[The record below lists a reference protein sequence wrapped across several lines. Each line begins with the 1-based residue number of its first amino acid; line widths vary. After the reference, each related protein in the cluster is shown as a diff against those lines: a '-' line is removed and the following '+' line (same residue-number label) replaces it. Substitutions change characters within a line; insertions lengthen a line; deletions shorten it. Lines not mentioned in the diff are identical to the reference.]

1 MYILKKSFTDGYAEL
16 SLREMLSCFLKE
28 NGILTSAMAEE
39 IKIHEDTLSKYLEG
53 RSELKLIQAIR
64 IMKILGL
71 TESQF
76 VQAYFKDVDAV
87 NELAFD
93 RLERIS
99 YVAKNFDIPVLKK
112 LGIIRAR
119 AKMDEY
125 ERCIC
130 SFLGISSIYE
140 YDDVSLLPVL
150 FSKSR
155 RRVAEEKEAKMTDF
169 WLRCA
174 YRSFTAIG
182 NPNEYDRNLLIQ
194 LVRKAPEFTADE
206 VNGYYRF
213 VWVLYQIGVT
223 VLTQA
228 YTPGTKAYGGA
239 MIIEGKPC
247 IVVTDMGKQY
257 HKLWVS
263 ILHELHHVIADF
275 DMLSSMT
282 YHFSTPDTPD
292 LLLNEQKADRFA
304 YDMLVSPAIQNHLDR
319 IIFFPS
325 RVKALAGQLGV
336 SPAIIYG
343 VYLELLTDKEVK
355 KTMFARLSK
364 QGCLLSSDVVTRR
377 IIFDPVGR
385 KSLVEAID
393 RMKRQLLQKIV

>member
-1 MYILKKSFTDGYAEL
+1 MYILKHSSTDGYAES
-16 SLREMLSCFLKE
+16 SLREMLSCFIKE
-28 NGILTSAMAEE
+28 NHILPSALADE
-39 IKIHEDTLSKYLEG
+39 IKIHEDTLNKYLEG
-53 RSELKLIQAIR
+53 RAELKLNQAVR

-76 VQAYFKDVDAV
+76 VQAYFKEADEVD
-87 NELAFD
+87 EQAFD

-99 YVAKNFDIPVLKK
+99 YVAKNFDIPALRK

-119 AKMDEY
+119 AKMEEY
-125 ERCIC
+125 EHCIC
-130 SFLGISSIYE
+130 SFLGLSSIYE
-140 YDDVSLLPVL
+140 YDDVSLLPTL
-150 FSKSR
+150 FSKSKR
-155 RRVAEEKEAKMTDF
+155 KVAEEKEAKMTVF

-174 YRSFTAIG
+174 YRSFTRIG
-182 NPNEYDRNLLIQ
+182 NPNEYDRNLLLQ

-206 VNGYYRF
+206 ANGYYRF

-239 MIIEGKPC
+239 IIIEDKPC

-257 HKLWVS
+257 HKLWIS
-263 ILHELHHVIADF
+263 LLHELHHVINDF
-275 DMLSSMT
+275 ELLKSMT
-282 YHFSTPDTPD
+282 YHFSTPDMPD
-292 LLLNEQKADRFA
+292 LLLNEAKADKFA
-304 YDMLVSPAIQNHLDR
+304 YDVLVNPTVQSHLNR
-319 IIFFPS
+319 VMAFPS
-325 RVKALAGQLGV
+325 RVQELAVQLGV

-343 VYLELLTDKEVK
+343 VYLEQLTDKEAK
-355 KTMFARLSK
+355 KTMFARFNKL
-364 QGCLLSSDVVTRR
+364 GYLSSSDIATKR

-393 RMKRQLLQKIV
+393 RMKKQLLQKVV